1 MALIAAL
8 IYKETKMIIASIQD
22 RSLGMDYYITNSP
35 GCGGIIKSLAED
47 FSVTEVFEELRYE
60 GGRYLVLDI
69 EKTNWDTHHLIREMA
84 RKLGISQKR
93 FGWAGTKDK
102 RAVTSQR
109 ISIMNLDEA
118 QLSKINL
125 PDLKIK
131 VLGRTNRAVGLGDL
145 LGNRFAI
152 TIRDL
157 SCPRPEA
164 TMSLITGEIAGG
176 RGVPN
181 YFGIQR
187 FGDRRPVTH
196 LVGEALVRGQVEEAV
211 YIYLA
216 RSFAGELPRTRE
228 AREKLWADRDIA
240 AALKQ
245 YPEYLHY
252 ELAILNYLVEHPG
265 DYAHSFDV
273 LSVNLRRLFVHAYQ
287 SYLFNKILSRRL
299 ARGMSLY
306 RALVGDVVCF
316 SRNGLPDIS
325 KTQKVTPDNEVAI
338 DRLAERSR
346 AFLTLPLIGFET
358 ALADGVG
365 GEIERVIL
373 AEEAI
378 TPENFRVDANPDLG
392 SRGTRRA
399 AICPVA
405 PQVNVMDS
413 RAELQFV
420 LPKGSYATVVLREYM
435 KGHDA
440 IEIQS
445 KDSAEE

>member
-1 MALIAAL
+1 
-8 IYKETKMIIASIQD
+8 MIIASIQD
-22 RSLGMDYYITNSP
+22 RAVGMDYYITDSP
-35 GCGGIIKSLAED
+35 GCGGTIKSSAED
-47 FSVTEVFEELRYE
+47 FSVAEVFEDLRYE

-69 EKTNWDTHHLIREMA
+69 EKTNWDTHHLIREMS
-84 RKLGISQKR
+84 RRLGISQKR

-109 ISIMNLDEA
+109 ISIMNLDESE
-118 QLSKINL
+118 LSKINL

-157 SCPRPEA
+157 SCPQPEA
-164 TMSLITGEIAGG
+164 AMSLVTEEIARS
-176 RGVPN
+176 RGVAN
-181 YFGIQR
+181 YFGVQR

-196 LVGEALVRGQVEEAV
+196 LVGEAMVRGRIEEAV

-216 RSFAGELPRTRE
+216 RPFPGELQQTRE
-228 AREKLWADRDIA
+228 AREKLWADRDIP
-240 AALKQ
+240 AALKEF
-245 YPEYLHY
+245 PDYLRY
-252 ELAILNYLVEHPG
+252 ELAMLNYLVEHPG

-299 ARGMSLY
+299 SRNLPLCK
-306 RALVGDVVCF
+306 ALPGDVVCF
-316 SRNGLPDIS
+316 GKNGLPDMS
-325 KTQKVTPDNEVAI
+325 KTERVTSDKEAAI
-338 DRLAERSR
+338 NRLAERGR

-358 ALADGVG
+358 VLAEGIE
-365 GEIERVIL
+365 GEIEREVL

-378 TPENFRVDANPDLG
+378 SPECFRVEANPDLG
-392 SRGTRRA
+392 SRGTRRSA
-399 AICPVA
+399 LCPVS
-405 PQVNVMDS
+405 PQVTIMDR

-435 KGHDA
+435 KGQDA

-445 KDSAEE
+445 KDSAEG